1 MATSKTSKA
10 TVDAMAGL
18 LSSVQDSSGVP
29 LESYI
34 NNFLISPTS
43 ANYSPMKTMIAS
55 NFLPDAKK
63 ISTSARILVAESDGS
78 VVYDSKQTSV
88 GTGTDNN
95 LFTNIRK
102 LKTTPTA
109 DNIIEYWINENHA
122 SRTSYLAAML
132 STSGRAYTIK
142 PSNSTSTVQFYVAL
156 RMGAS
161 TYEPYGVVII
171 SCDII

>member
-1 MATSKTSKA
+1 MTTNKTSKA
-10 TVDAMAGL
+10 TVDAMAAL
-18 LSSVQDSSGVP
+18 LSSVQDTVGVP

-34 NNFLISPTS
+34 TNFLISPTS
-43 ANYSPMKTMIAS
+43 ANYSLMKTMIAS
-55 NFLPDAKK
+55 QFLPDAKK

-78 VVYDSKQTSV
+78 VVYDSKQTPAV
-88 GTGTDNN
+88 GTDNN

-109 DNIIEYWINENHA
+109 DNIIEYLINENHA

-142 PSNSTSTVQFYVAL
+142 PSNSTGTLQFYVAL

-161 TYEPYGVVII
+161 SYEPYGVVII